1 VTVSE
6 SLSEGAFSLVVGGP
20 FHMLMR
26 RLGLTGPDHLPTWRG
41 ALIAALAVWLPPA
54 LLASVQALMSGGHS
68 GLDFFGDWMAHSRY
82 LIAVALM
89 VATERYADGRLLML
103 ARHFRGANILREA
116 SLPKFRAAMERA
128 DRRSSS
134 RLAEA
139 VMLVLALVGAAATT
153 DIAVDLAG
161 RSWAGQEVSG
171 SVSLSLAGW
180 AARLWSTP
188 LYLFLVLRWLW
199 RFGVWTGLLYRIAR
213 MPLQLTPLHPDRSA
227 GLGFL
232 AIYPSI
238 FNGFI
243 FAQSCVVASAMV
255 RDIGLEHRS
264 GEIVWLAIGFWLV
277 LCLALLLGP
286 LLVFVQPLYQL
297 RERSLIEYG
306 RLASHHHLAFQRK
319 WVTGEHDGAELL
331 GSPDV
336 SSAADLNGAIET
348 LRQLRLVPV
357 DLPALISLVA
367 AAGLPMLVV
376 ANTQIPF
383 DDILKWFLGSFV

>member
-1 VTVSE
+1 MPEE
-6 SLSEGAFSLVVGGP
+6 SL
-20 FHMLMR
+20 
-26 RLGLTGPDHLPTWRG
+26 
-41 ALIAALAVWLPPA
+41 PA
-54 LLASVQALMSGGHS
+54 
-68 GLDFFGDWMAHSRY
+68 
-82 LIAVALM
+82 
-89 VATERYADGRLLML
+89 
-103 ARHFRGANILREA
+103 
-116 SLPKFRAAMERA
+116 FRAALERA
-128 DRRSSS
+128 DRLSAS
-134 RLAEA
+134 RLAE
-139 VMLVLALVGAAATT
+139 VMILVLALVGAGATT
-153 DIAVDLAG
+153 DVAVDLAG
-161 RSWAGQEVSG
+161 TGWAGREVAG
-171 SVSLSLAGW
+171 DVVLSWAGW

-188 LYLFLVLRWLW
+188 LFLFLVLRWLW
-199 RFGVWTGLLYRIAR
+199 RFGVWTALLYRVAR

-238 FNGFI
+238 FTGFI

-264 GEIVWLAIGFWLV
+264 GEIVWLAIGVWLV

-286 LLVFVQPLYQL
+286 LLVFVQPLYRL

-319 WVTGEHDGAELL
+319 WLSGERDGAELL

-336 SSAADLNGAIET
+336 SSAADLNGTIEA
-348 LRQLRLVPV
+348 LQQLRFIPV

-376 ANTQIPF
+376 VNTQIPF
-383 DDILKWFLGSFV
+383 DDVLKWFLGSFV